1 MKGYEDGP
9 ASICLSMI
17 PVLIYGTGIE
27 AAK

>member
-9 ASICLSMI
+9 ASICLFVR